1 MTFFLDENFPR
12 SATPLLVKLGHL
24 VVDARDVAAP
34 GTDDRS
40 LFAMA
45 QDVSGV
51 LLTTDRDFF
60 HTVPSTYA
68 EHAGVI
74 VIALRQPN
82 RARILTRLEWLLVR
96 VGERDFPG
104 HVYQLRDNNYFVRHP

>member
-12 SATPLLVKLGHL
+12 SATSLLGTLGHS

-51 LLTTDRDFF
+51 FLTTDRDFF
-60 HTVPSTYA
+60 HTVPSIYT

-82 RARILTRLEWLLVR
+82 RARILTRLEWLLAR
-96 VGERDFPG
+96 VADCDLPG